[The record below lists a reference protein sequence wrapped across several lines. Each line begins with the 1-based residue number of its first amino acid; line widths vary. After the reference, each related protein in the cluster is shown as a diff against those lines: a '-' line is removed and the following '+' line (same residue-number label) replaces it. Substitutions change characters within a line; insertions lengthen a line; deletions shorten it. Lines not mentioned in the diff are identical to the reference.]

1 MMPAYAAAPP
11 NNPADRATVIVVMG
25 VAGSG
30 KSTLAAALAARLG
43 WPFQEGDELH
53 PAANVAKMA
62 AGQPLT
68 DADRWP
74 WLDAIAALIGGW
86 LAAGRSG
93 VIACSALKQAYRRR
107 LAAAGPGVR
116 FVYMAGD
123 EALVRGRLEARRG
136 HYFPASLLA
145 SQFADLEVPTPDEG
159 AVAAPIELPT
169 DGQVEQVLRA
179 MDLR

>member
-1 MMPAYAAAPP
+1 MPADAAAPP
-11 NNPADRATVIVVMG
+11 NDTANPATVIVVTG

-30 KSTLAAALAARLG
+30 KSTLAAALAVRLG

-74 WLDAIAALIGGW
+74 WLDAIASLIGEW
-86 LAAGRSG
+86 LKAGRSG
-93 VIACSALKQAYRRR
+93 VIACSALKRAYRDR

-123 EALVRGRLEARRG
+123 QATVRGRLEARRG

-145 SQFADLEVPTPDEG
+145 SQFADLEVPDFDEG

-169 DGQVEQVLRA
+169 DTQLELVLRG
-179 MDLR
+179 LSVR